1 MQIRR
6 LASAGSW
13 IGAALVTL
21 ALLVP
26 ASAGA
31 HSKVTPGHIRGI
43 VTAKTP
49 AGRALQARL
58 RRRAGLGTGLLGT
71 SSNLQYNGGPVMHSD
86 ANYAIY
92 WEPNGYSTPAA
103 YKNIVNGY
111 FTNVGAASGATNNN
125 YSVETQYYDGAGKIA
140 YSASNG
146 GSTTDTDPYPSSG
159 CISTSGG
166 PCISDAQLQTEISKV
181 VAAHG
186 WPTGMNTMYY
196 VYFPPN
202 VTTCTDITSTQCSGT
217 VYCAYHSSLGSG
229 SSTILYANMPYDGIS
244 GCESGESP
252 NGNTAADSE
261 LNVTSH
267 ENIEAVT
274 DPLGTAWY
282 DSSGQEIGDKCNF
295 TFGSPLG
302 GPAGAQYNEQIS
314 SGNYYL
320 QEEWSNASSACA
332 QRM

>member
-1 MQIRR
+1 M
-6 LASAGSW
+6 
-13 IGAALVTL
+13 GAALVIV

-26 ASAGA
+26 APAGA
-31 HSKVTPGHIRGI
+31 HTKATPGHIRGI
-43 VTAKTP
+43 VTARTKG
-49 AGRALQARL
+49 GRALQARL
-58 RRRAGLGTGLLGT
+58 RNRGQAGLGLLGT
-71 SSNLQYNGGPVMHSD
+71 SSNLQYNGGPVMHAD

-92 WEPNGYSTPAA
+92 WEPSGYSTSSG
-103 YKNIVNGY
+103 YKSIVNSY
-111 FTNVGAASGATNNN
+111 LTNVGAASGATTNN

-146 GSTTDTDPYPSSG
+146 GATTDTSPYPASG
-159 CISTSGG
+159 CLSTSGG

-186 WPTGMNTMYY
+186 WPRGMNTMYY

-202 VTTCTDITSTQCSGT
+202 VTTCTDITSVECSGT
-217 VYCAYHSSLGSG
+217 VYCAYHSSMGSG
-229 SSTILYANMPYDGIS
+229 NSTILYANMPYDGVS
-244 GCESGESP
+244 GCESGQSP

-302 GPAGAQYNEQIS
+302 GAPGAQYNEQIS
-314 SGNYYL
+314 AGTYYL
-320 QEEWSNASSACA
+320 QEEWSNATSACA

>member
-1 MQIRR
+1 M
-6 LASAGSW
+6 
-13 IGAALVTL
+13 
-21 ALLVP
+21 P

-31 HSKVTPGHIRGI
+31 TPSNVAPGHIRGI
-43 VTAKTP
+43 VTAHTK
-49 AGRALQARL
+49 AGRALRARL
-58 RRRAGLGTGLLGT
+58 QQRGALGAGLLGG
-71 SSNLQYNGGPVMHSD
+71 SNNLQYNGGPVMHSD

-92 WEPNGYSTPAA
+92 WEPSGYSTTAG
-103 YKNIVNGY
+103 YKNIVNTY
-111 FTNVGAASGATNNN
+111 FTNVGAASGATTND
-125 YSVETQYYDGAGKIA
+125 YSIATQYYDGAGKIA

-146 GSTTDTDPYPSSG
+146 GSTVDTNPYPRSG
-159 CISTSGG
+159 CVSTSRG
-166 PCISDAQLQTEISKV
+166 PCITDAQLQTELSKV
-181 VAAHG
+181 VAAKG
-186 WPTGMNTMYY
+186 WPKGMNTMYF

-202 VTTCTDITSTQCSGT
+202 VTTCTDVTSSQCSGT

-229 SSTILYANMPYDGIS
+229 SSTLLYANMPYDGIS
-244 GCESGESP
+244 GCTSGQSP
-252 NGNTAADSE
+252 NGNAAADSE

-295 TFGSPLG
+295 TFGSALG
-302 GPAGAQYNEQIS
+302 GAPGAQYNEQIS